1 VDFISRGFHEFNMH
15 RFVQRRFK
23 RNVLFSD
30 GMRLP
35 NRIIAR
41 VLIALLCD

>member
-1 VDFISRGFHEFNMH
+1 MH

-23 RNVLFSD
+23 RDVLFSD
-30 GMRLP
+30 GRLP

-41 VLIALLCD
+41 VFIALLCD